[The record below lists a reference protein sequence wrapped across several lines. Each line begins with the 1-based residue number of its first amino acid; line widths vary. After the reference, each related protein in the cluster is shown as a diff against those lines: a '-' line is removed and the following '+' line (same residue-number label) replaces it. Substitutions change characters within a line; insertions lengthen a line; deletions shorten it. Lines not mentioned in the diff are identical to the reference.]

1 MEEEQRILDIK
12 VRYEDAINGILK
24 YQKALNDLNA
34 AQKELKK
41 QTGLSAEQ
49 QREVDQQ
56 MEANQA
62 AITQY
67 KDNIRVLRKELQNN
81 LKQEKEQEGS
91 LKSLRAELSNAT
103 KAYDELSRME
113 RESAKGKE
121 MQKHINEITDE
132 LKKAE
137 EETQRFYR
145 NVGNYEGAINNAIF
159 GNSKFGQSLEGLNKL
174 LDEGG
179 VSGAMAKAKTATSGF
194 LQTLLGMIKN
204 PYFLALS
211 GVAGAGAAFK
221 WFWDYNTNIG
231 EATRLT
237 QQFTGL
243 AGDDLKAV
251 RNEVQALAD
260 SYGHDF
266 QELLEAANSMAKGF
280 GISVQESLT
289 IIQNGFVAGADASG
303 EFLDTVREYP
313 AYFKEAGIS
322 AEAFVAITTQ
332 ATKQGVFS
340 DKGVDT
346 IKEANLRL
354 REMTTST
361 ASALDGIGISSKK
374 VQEELQNG
382 SKTTFDIMQE
392 VGAKLKEFPQTSAE
406 VGTAIADIF
415 GGPGEDAG
423 LAYIESLATIKTNLE
438 DVKGQAGDLAKANE
452 EQIEAQ
458 KELQNTISALFD
470 MSDKGFGTM
479 KVHMRTIATKFL
491 TSIMKGLINVIN
503 YFIDW
508 YNESLVVRYAIQGIA
523 TGFQNAW
530 ATIKL
535 VFNLI
540 IDAVKSVGRQMKGL
554 ADIIEGVVTFS
565 WAKIKAGFTEIT
577 SNFGKTFK
585 EGLGDIK
592 SFGYEVADNFM
603 DGLNKTL
610 SKAKVAH
617 IEVPVMS
624 NDPGMAESGDPGG
637 TSSGEGKTTGATP
650 KGGSTTKSGKNNTTS
665 KVEDITKKE
674 QDELRKAEDLLNQ
687 LIEDS
692 AERQRANIRATYDR
706 QIQDLQ
712 NRLDSEKNL
721 TVSMRQSISVQI
733 QALQQIE
740 NNKLSELDS
749 KALQDRIKQE
759 NDYYDELLKS
769 VEKGSETEYQLALRK
784 LANQQQLEIDAVEQS
799 KLTEEQKQ
807 QQILAIQ
814 AAYEKQYEEAE
825 KAHGEAVVKA
835 QVDAAK
841 KALEERTAETM
852 NDYYEGEATEDP
864 EITKL
869 RLQLEIRKQILDEAQ
884 QTEGESLQEFN
895 QRRLGYENDYYE
907 AKQAL
912 SQKEIEVEKGKWD
925 AINGMVGGAQQVA
938 EAFGES
944 STAMAKAS
952 KVLSLAQ
959 IAISSGVALAEG
971 VKQAQS
977 VPFPANIAAIATTVT
992 TILANIATA
1001 VKTVKSAKFASG
1013 GDVVGEGTGT
1023 SDSVSAKLSNGES
1036 VLTAAATSMFAPA
1049 LSAFNQI
1056 GGGVPILGGN
1066 NNQQV
1071 GEEYLANAVAR
1082 GMAMAPRPVVSV
1094 EEISQ
1099 VKSRVETIEQIGSV

>member
-49 QREVDQQ
+49 QREVEQQ

-103 KAYDELSRME
+103 KAYDELSRKE
-113 RESAKGKE
+113 REGAKGKE

-204 PYFLALS
+204 PYFLALA
-211 GVAGAGAAFK
+211 GIAGAGAAFK
-221 WFWDYNTNIG
+221 WFWDYNTNIE

-237 QQFTGL
+237 QQFTGM

-361 ASALDGIGISSKK
+361 ASALDSIGISSKK

-470 MSDKGFGTM
+470 MSDKGFGAM

-491 TSIMKGLINVIN
+491 TAIMKGVINVIN

-530 ATIKL
+530 ATIKM

-565 WAKIKAGFTEIT
+565 WDKIKAGFTEIT

-592 SFGYEVADNFM
+592 SFGNEVADNFM
-603 DGLNKTL
+603 NGLNKTL
-610 SKAKVAH
+610 GKAKVAH
-617 IEVPVMS
+617 IEI
-624 NDPGMAESGDPGG
+624 PGMAESGGTGG
-637 TSSGEGKTTGATP
+637 TSSEGSKTTGATT
-650 KGGSTTKSGKNNTTS
+650 KSGSTTKSGKNNTSS
-665 KVEDITKKE
+665 KVEDIAKKE

-692 AERQRANIRATYDR
+692 VEQQRANIQATYDR

-712 NRLDSEKNL
+712 KRLDSEKNL
-721 TVSMRQSISVQI
+721 TLSMRQSISVQI

-769 VEKGSETEYQLALRK
+769 VEKGSEQEYQLTLRK
-784 LANQQQLEIDAVEQS
+784 QANQQQLEIDAVEQS

-825 KAHGEAVVKA
+825 MAHGEAVVKA

-841 KALEERTAETM
+841 KALEERTAEAM
-852 NDYYEGEATEDP
+852 NDYYEGEASEDP

-869 RLQLEIRKQILDEAQ
+869 RLQMEMRKQILDEAQ
-884 QTEGESLQEFN
+884 QTEGETLQEFN
-895 QRRLGYENDYYE
+895 QRKLGYENDYYE

-912 SQKEIEVEKGKWD
+912 NQKEIEVEKGKWD

-938 EAFGES
+938 EAFGENS
-944 STAMAKAS
+944 KAMAKAS

-1099 VKSRVETIEQIGSV
+1099 VKNRVETIEQIGSV